1 MADRSISEGRGRGA
15 RSPRDIPGSGWRD
28 ILVRTWRAIGAD
40 HVSVVAAGVAFF
52 GLLALFPAIAAFV
65 SMAGFFIDPQQMQE
79 QVSTYT
85 EALPPEAAEIVNRQA
100 EQVASS
106 DSAAGWGAALGFL
119 LALWGA
125 SKGVKT
131 LMEGMNIAYAEEE
144 KRNFLVFNLVALA
157 LTLFLI
163 FGLVVAVG
171 AAVVAPALASFMSF
185 PPWIAGVMTYAPWPL
200 LLVLTI
206 VGLAVIYRYGPSRET
221 AEWRWLTPGAVVATV
236 IWLIGSVGLS
246 VYVSNFGSYNATYGA
261 LGGVIVLL
269 LWLWLS
275 SFAVLLGAELNAE
288 IEHQTRTDTTTGA
301 PRPMGARGAE
311 KADTPGR
318 TP

>member
-1 MADRSISEGRGRGA
+1 MSDRSISESRGRGA
-15 RSPRDIPGSGWRD
+15 RSPREIPRPGWRD
-28 ILVRTWRAIGAD
+28 ILVRTWRSIGSD

-65 SMAGFFIDPQQMQE
+65 SIAGFFIDPQQMQE
-79 QVSTYT
+79 QIATYT
-85 EALPPEAAEIVNRQA
+85 EALPSGAAEIVNRQA
-100 EQVASS
+100 RQVASS

-119 LALWGA
+119 LAIWGA
-125 SKGVKT
+125 AKGVKT
-131 LMEGMNIAYAEEE
+131 LMEGMNIAYEEEE
-144 KRNFLVFNLVALA
+144 KRNFLVLNLVALA

-163 FGLVVAVG
+163 VGLVVAVG

-185 PPWIAGVMTYAPWPL
+185 APWIEGLMKYAPWPV

-206 VGLAVIYRYGPSRET
+206 LALAVIYRYGPSREN
-221 AEWRWLTPGAVVATV
+221 AEWRWLTPGAVAGTV
-236 IWLIGSVGLS
+236 IWLIGSLAFS

-275 SFAVLLGAELNAE
+275 AFSVLLGAEMNSE
-288 IEHQTRTDTTTGA
+288 IEHQTRSDTTTGE
-301 PRPMGARGAE
+301 PRPMGRRGAE
-311 KADTPGR
+311 KADTLGR

>member
-1 MADRSISEGRGRGA
+1 
-15 RSPRDIPGSGWRD
+15 
-28 ILVRTWRAIGAD
+28 
-40 HVSVVAAGVAFF
+40 
-52 GLLALFPAIAAFV
+52 
-65 SMAGFFIDPQQMQE
+65 
-79 QVSTYT
+79 
-85 EALPPEAAEIVNRQA
+85 
-100 EQVASS
+100 
-106 DSAAGWGAALGFL
+106 
-119 LALWGA
+119 
-125 SKGVKT
+125 
-131 LMEGMNIAYAEEE
+131 
-144 KRNFLVFNLVALA
+144 
-157 LTLFLI
+157 
-163 FGLVVAVG
+163 
-171 AAVVAPALASFMSF
+171 MSF
-185 PPWIAGVMTYAPWPL
+185 APWIEGVMTYAPWPL

-206 VGLAVIYRYGPSRET
+206 LGLAVIYRYGPSRET

-236 IWLIGSVGLS
+236 IWLIGSVGFS

-301 PRPMGARGAE
+301 PRPMGARGAK